1 VFVCGMCVML
11 LFGVY
16 MCDVCVLCVYSGVFV
31 SACVVCAC
39 VLSVCGMRVYV

>member
-1 VFVCGMCVML
+1 MFVCGMCVML